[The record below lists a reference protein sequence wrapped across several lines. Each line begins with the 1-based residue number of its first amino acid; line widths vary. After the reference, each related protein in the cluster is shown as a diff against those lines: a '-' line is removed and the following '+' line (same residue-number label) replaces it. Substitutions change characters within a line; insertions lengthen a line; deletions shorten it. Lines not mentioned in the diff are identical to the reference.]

1 MSYPTILANI
11 PNAVAEA
18 VDDERGRQL
27 RKFGNQLHK
36 SNDLWALILA
46 EEFGEVCKDILD
58 GRNVRTELVQLAAV
72 AIAWIEAVDARQEVI
87 D

>member
-1 MSYPTILANI
+1 MRLYNLTPEIVGAIDT
-11 PNAVAEA
+11 
-18 VDDERGRQL
+18 ERGRQL
-27 RKFGNQLHK
+27 DKFGNQDHK
-36 SNDLWALILA
+36 RDDAWALILG
-46 EEFGEVCKDILD
+46 EEYGEVCKDILD